1 MSFSLSRLPARW
13 GVNRSASYMRARVA
27 ARLGGDVAPTK
38 GEAWLWLQHAR
49 NRGLDAVQRRLRPEG
64 DSSSSPTQQDGID
77 VAKPE
82 GSHPRLPASRD
93 LRGSVDPWQHRSQPS
108 IPKQPVERASKLR
121 MIPSGDEAAAGL
133 YQSIDLHMCIHAQR
147 MRTKQPNRLVRAGSV
162 DGGGHEQDLVD
173 REPWKYIASAAKSP
187 RFGPSRSPRCVSRE
201 GLPARCIVR
210 SGCRRPAR
218 QVG

>member
-1 MSFSLSRLPARW
+1 
-13 GVNRSASYMRARVA
+13 MRARVA
-27 ARLGGDVAPTK
+27 DQLRGDVAPTK

-49 NRGLDAVQRRLRPEG
+49 NRGLDAIQRRLRPEG
-64 DSSSSPTQQDGID
+64 DSSSSRAQQVGID

-93 LRGSVDPWQHRSQPS
+93 LRGSVDPWRHRSQPS

-187 RFGPSRSPRCVSRE
+187 RFGPSRSTAMRFQGSLTGPLHSQVW
-201 GLPARCIVR
+201 LPAPGSPGRV
-210 SGCRRPAR
+210 R
-218 QVG
+218 QVESWPTQQRFVPVG